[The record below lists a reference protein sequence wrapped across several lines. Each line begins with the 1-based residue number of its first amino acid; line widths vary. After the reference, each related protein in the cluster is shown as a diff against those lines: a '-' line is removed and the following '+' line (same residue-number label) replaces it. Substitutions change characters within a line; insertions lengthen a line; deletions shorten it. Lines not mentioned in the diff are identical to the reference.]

1 MFQNQ
6 MGMGMNQYR
15 VGMPQF
21 SAGINWVNSV
31 QEVEQIELPPGGMAV
46 FFDKVTDGM
55 MYIRTRDTYNIY
67 NTRVFNYSEIQP
79 KQPESQ
85 YVTRNELEAMFQKF
99 LGGGNNVTVQSA
111 NGAANTTNATGTNT
125 AVQHT
130 SGGEYKENDADIA
143 GGK

>member
-6 MGMGMNQYR
+6 MGMGMNPYR

-21 SAGINWVNSV
+21 SAGINWVNNV

-67 NTRVFNYSEIQP
+67 NTRVFNYSEIHP

-99 LGGGNNVTVQSA
+99 LGGVNNVTVQST
-111 NGAANTTNATGTNT
+111 NGATDTANTTVANT
-125 AVQHT
+125 ADQST
-130 SGGEYKENDADIA
+130 GGSKRQENDADIA
-143 GGK
+143 GNK

>member
-6 MGMGMNQYR
+6 MGMGMNPYR

-21 SAGINWVNSV
+21 SAGINWVNNV

-85 YVTRNELEAMFQKF
+85 YVTRNELEEMFQRF
-99 LGGGNNVTVQSA
+99 LGGGQNVTVQPVNGTANAADTADQSA
-111 NGAANTTNATGTNT
+111 
-125 AVQHT
+125 
-130 SGGEYKENDADIA
+130 SGGKCKKVNANS
-143 GGK
+143 

>member
-6 MGMGMNQYR
+6 MGMNPYR

-21 SAGINWVNSV
+21 SAGINWVNNV

-67 NTRVFNYSEIQP
+67 NTRVFNYKEILP
-79 KQPESQ
+79 KQQESP
-85 YVTRNELEAMFQKF
+85 YVTRSELEELFQKF

-111 NGAANTTNATGTNT
+111 NGAAAIAGPAANT
-125 AVQHT
+125 ASDQSSGSSQRKT
-130 SGGEYKENDADIA
+130 NGTDASGGK
-143 GGK
+143 

>member
-6 MGMGMNQYR
+6 MSMGMNPYR

-99 LGGGNNVTVQSA
+99 LGGVNNVTVQST
-111 NGAANTTNATGTNT
+111 NGAADTINTTVANT
-125 AVQHT
+125 ADQST
-130 SGGEYKENDADIA
+130 GGSKRKENDADIA
-143 GGK
+143 GNK

>member
-6 MGMGMNQYR
+6 MGMGMNPYR

-21 SAGINWVNSV
+21 SAGINWVNNV

-99 LGGGNNVTVQSA
+99 LGGVNNVTVQPT
-111 NGAANTTNATGTNT
+111 NGPDTINATGANT
-125 AVQHT
+125 ADQPAG
-130 SGGEYKENDADIA
+130 SRKRKADDTNIA
-143 GGK
+143 GSK